1 MDACHRLRWGCSSAG
16 RAPALQ
22 AGGHRFDPV
31 HLHQTRLGLVQ
42 NLTLPRFCLP
52 CFCLAFSCLLASP
65 SAPVWAAPT
74 RQAIVA
80 EKSSI
85 RCHLLCHSQ
94 RRAGH
99 LASLMSHLSGH
110 CSLNCKS
117 GSGASLG
124 APSRFLRWRDL
135 SACRESDRLMPRCL
149 TGKRILWDLA
159 AKWPTTTT
167 FRGVVA
173 ICRS

>member
-1 MDACHRLRWGCSSAG
+1 
-16 RAPALQ
+16 
-22 AGGHRFDPV
+22 
-31 HLHQTRLGLVQ
+31 LVQ
-42 NLTLPRFCLP
+42 NLTLPRFCL
-52 CFCLAFSCLLASP
+52 CLLLFLPFLSCLPCLFRARP
-65 SAPVWAAPT
+65 LGRAD

-94 RRAGH
+94 RRAGR
-99 LASLMSHLSGH
+99 LASLMPQLSGH

-124 APSRFLRWRDL
+124 APSRFLRWRNLFAD
-135 SACRESDRLMPRCL
+135 RESDGLMPRCL
-149 TGKRILWDLA
+149 TGKRIFRDLA

>member
-1 MDACHRLRWGCSSAG
+1 M
-16 RAPALQ
+16 Q

-31 HLHQTRLGLVQ
+31 HLHQTRPGLVP
-42 NLTLPRFCLP
+42 NLTLPRFGLP
-52 CFCLAFSCLLASP
+52 CLILFFLSCLLASP
-65 SAPVWAAPT
+65 SAPVWAAPP

-94 RRAGH
+94 RRAGR
-99 LASLMSHLSGH
+99 LASLMPHLSGH

-124 APSRFLRWRDL
+124 ASSRFLRWGNL
-135 SACRESDRLMPRCL
+135 SVCRESDRLMPRCL
-149 TGKRILWDLA
+149 TGKRIFRDLA
-159 AKWPTTTT
+159 AKWPTATT